1 MKWMQTLDSFLRWW
15 GEEEKVALPKPAV
28 LPDGFLAPLSREA
41 LLSDSRIQSKLVT
54 LKRSGIGLPYELWE
68 SYVVDTIVN
77 LASYV
82 QALPASQYHHHAYPQ
97 GLLLHSLDTAIYALR
112 IRRNF
117 TLPPHVEPED
127 RIFREIIWVYGVF
140 LTALLHDVGKL
151 FDFEIQLL
159 GNNDEPLAWDYTTP
173 IKQPYRYRYLDERQY
188 ETHQTLSVSLL
199 SRIVSAEPMKA
210 LTHDRFLWATMAA
223 CLTGQPHDDNVVA
236 DIVSQADAASVAQD
250 LGAEG
255 EAISEAAEQAASGH
269 TRSLSGQLRTTLKYL
284 LGSGKLPLNRKG
296 AEGFVSGEYVYLVC
310 KPIADTLRTQLME
323 RGIRN
328 VPSNNS
334 KLFNELQQ
342 SGLVVSGEDGQAIF
356 RCEVHLSDS
365 DWTQTLTCLKV
376 AWSALLPDA
385 NLASLTGHVTELPP
399 VSEEEQKADAPNLEQ
414 TDSLPPTPDES
425 PSPMALPASLTSS
438 PTPTGSVPE
447 MDDELMQ
454 LAMSMGSGPVSMSI
468 EDQGADEQDDT
479 PESVTA
485 SPDVSILLRT
495 LSLTDSSD
503 EQLTDAFLE
512 WVDAVIC
519 GGVHRVNTQG
529 ALFHRVGR
537 YLAVSSPNV
546 FRTFLKE
553 RTTGGDSEQRYPGIQ
568 RTLGQK
574 VDLKPQ
580 PTGQT
585 IHRISVKG
593 GDKPLNM
600 MLWPLSDK
608 LRARLSVNPALEWS
622 DDE

>member
-15 GEEEKVALPKPAV
+15 GEEENAGLPRPTV
-28 LPDGFLAPLSREA
+28 LPEGFLAPISREA

-54 LKRSGIGLPYELWE
+54 LKRSGIGLPYELWDT
-68 SYVVDTIVN
+68 YVIDTVVS

-112 IRRNF
+112 VRRNY
-117 TLPPHVEPED
+117 TLPPNVEPED

-159 GNNDEPLAWDYTTP
+159 GENDQPMTWDYTTP
-173 IKQPYRYRYLDERQY
+173 ITTPYRYRYFDDRQY
-188 ETHQTLSVSLL
+188 ETHQTLAGSLL
-199 SRIVSAEPMKA
+199 SRVISAEPMRA

-223 CLTGQPHDDNVVA
+223 CLTGQPQDDNVVA

-255 EAISEAAEQAASGH
+255 EAISEAAEQAAAGY

-296 AEGFVSGEYVYLVC
+296 AEGFVFGDHVYLVC
-310 KPIADTLRTQLME
+310 KPIADTLRAQLME

-342 SGLVVSGEDGQAIF
+342 SGLVVSGDDGQAIF
-356 RCEVHLSDS
+356 RCDIHLSDS

-376 AWSALLPDA
+376 AWPSLLPDA
-385 NLASLTGHVTELPP
+385 HLVPLTGQITELPP
-399 VSEEEQKADAPNLEQ
+399 ALEEQNDVTAPSMANVEGVSSES
-414 TDSLPPTPDES
+414 DPERTPI
-425 PSPMALPASLTSS
+425 ALPVSLGEA
-438 PTPTGSVPE
+438 PTGVASS

-454 LAMSMGSGPVSMSI
+454 LAMGLATPSVANLETNRPSLDEHHQPV
-468 EDQGADEQDDT
+468 T
-479 PESVTA
+479 PSLKA
-485 SPDVSILLRT
+485 SILLRT
-495 LSLTDSSD
+495 LSLTDASD
-503 EQLTDAFLE
+503 DQLTDAFLE

-519 GGVHRVNTQG
+519 GGVHKTNTQG
-529 ALFHRVGR
+529 ALFHRVGD

-553 RTTGGDSEQRYPGIQ
+553 RTAGGDYEQRYPGIQ

-574 VDLKPQ
+574 VVLKPQ
-580 PTGQT
+580 STGQT
-585 IHRISVKG
+585 IHRIGVKG

-622 DDE
+622 NDE